1 VSLLRDRCG
10 ELAGNS
16 AAGRT
21 TVKAATVKAA
31 TVEATTWFEA
41 VTVRSM
47 EILKAV
53 RTMAPVTV
61 IEER

>member
-21 TVKAATVKAA
+21 TVKAA

>member
-1 VSLLRDRCG
+1 
-10 ELAGNS
+10 
-16 AAGRT
+16 
-21 TVKAATVKAA
+21 VKAA